1 MPTKKILSLQ
11 KAFKILSAFSK
22 AEPELGAEE
31 ISKFIR
37 VPKSSVYRYLNTLV
51 HESILEYDFSSK
63 KYRLGF
69 RILELA
75 SLVYDRL
82 ELRKIAAPFIKEF
95 SEKTQET
102 VYLTVLNRDRA
113 VCIEKIE
120 SNFALRLSVNRGE
133 SFPLHSCATSRILMA
148 HLPEEQQES
157 IISGG
162 LDKYTQNTMTDP
174 AELRE
179 ELAKIKKQGFAYSDQ
194 ELDEGA
200 RAVSAPIF
208 DCFGRVIA
216 GLSIAGPVY
225 RFTDEK
231 REEYEHLV
239 KQYAKQVSL
248 KLGFVA

>member
-1 MPTKKILSLQ
+1 M
-11 KAFKILSAFSK
+11 
-22 AEPELGAEE
+22 
-31 ISKFIR
+31 
-37 VPKSSVYRYLNTLV
+37 
-51 HESILEYDFSSK
+51 EYDFSSK